1 LYYNDWNLLLT
12 FIFHSRKPFKENK
25 PMAGVQAANRSEP
38 GASAPFTVLQEQFGF
53 TTDNVYEKAKAL
65 LG

>member
-1 LYYNDWNLLLT
+1 MD
-12 FIFHSRKPFKENK
+12 
-25 PMAGVQAANRSEP
+25 GVQAANWSEP